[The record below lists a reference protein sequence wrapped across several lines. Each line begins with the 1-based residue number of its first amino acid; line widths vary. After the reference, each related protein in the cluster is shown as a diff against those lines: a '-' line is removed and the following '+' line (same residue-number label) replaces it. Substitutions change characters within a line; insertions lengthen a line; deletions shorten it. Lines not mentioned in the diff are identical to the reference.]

1 MYFFKQIFLILQKY
15 LWDVYKIY
23 PIMHFL
29 KYQNES
35 LGEID
40 ILTTASFSHYS
51 NEKMLNK
58 DILTAIPPDL

>member
-1 MYFFKQIFLILQKY
+1 
-15 LWDVYKIY
+15 
-23 PIMHFL
+23 MHFL

-51 NEKMLNK
+51 NEKILNK